1 MKILALSD
9 RTVEAV
15 YSPRI
20 ALLYS
25 DVDLVVGC
33 GDLPYYYL
41 EYIATKL
48 KAPVVYVPGNHDGP
62 QYTASG
68 RTIAYAEGCILVDG
82 RVQEVNGLLIAGLGG
97 SMRYRP
103 YAVHQYTEA
112 EMRLR
117 IMRLI
122 PYLIANRVRY
132 GRYLDLLVTHAPPYG
147 IHDGPDLPHRGFKA
161 FLTLMRYA
169 RPRYLLHG
177 HWHTYGRRLAYT
189 TVYERTTVVNVYP
202 LRVIEWDR
210 NGEH

>member
-1 MKILALSD
+1 MRILALSD
-9 RTVEAV
+9 RVVEAV
-15 YSPRI
+15 YSPQIVR
-20 ALLYS
+20 LYG

-48 KAPVVYVPGNHDGP
+48 RAPVVYVHGNHDGP

-68 RTIAYAEGCILVDG
+68 RTLAYAEGCIAVDG
-82 RVQEVNGLLIAGLGG
+82 RVQKVNGVLVAGLGG

-103 YAVHQYTEA
+103 RAINQYTEA

-117 IMRLI
+117 VARLI
-122 PYLIANRVRY
+122 PHLIANRVRY

-147 IHDGPDLPHRGFKA
+147 IHDGSDLPHRGFKA

-177 HWHTYGRRLAYT
+177 HRHAYRRRTAEI
-189 TVYERTTVVNVYP
+189 TVFEGTTVVNVYP
-202 LRVIEWDR
+202 LRLIDWEDD
-210 NGEH
+210 GK